1 VEVEHGRLDAR
12 ADVEDAAVGAHRSE
26 ERSHDVADVDE
37 VTRLQAVAEDRRLLA
52 ALHALEEDRDHA
64 PLQACLL
71 SWAVD
76 VRQPQDDMA
85 GPVDPVPAAEV
96 LLAAE
101 LRDPVRGQRVA
112 RGVLRRRPV
121 ALAVDRAAGRGEDDL
136 RAGLA
141 RRLQHAHGPEHVD
154 LRVEVRPAHRGLDV
168 GLGGEVEDD
177 LGVSQLEAG
186 ADVALLEPRRG
197 VHVLAFARGEV
208 VDDDDL
214 VASGDQGV
222 DEMRADEPGA
232 PCHDRAQGPYP
243 RAPVFITFEGID
255 GSGKSTQARLLAE
268 ALAADG
274 RDVVATREP
283 GGTDAG
289 ERIREL
295 ILGGGPIAPWT
306 EAALFAAARAQLV
319 DEVIAPAL
327 ARGADVICDRYLD
340 SSLAYQGIARGLG
353 IEHVLELNA
362 HAIRGILPDRTF
374 LLLVDPEESARRVP
388 EPGDRIEREAGD
400 FRARIA
406 EAYRELAAAFP
417 ERIVALD
424 GTRPPAE
431 LAQEILE
438 GVRERS

>member
-1 VEVEHGRLDAR
+1 
-12 ADVEDAAVGAHRSE
+12 
-26 ERSHDVADVDE
+26 
-37 VTRLQAVAEDRRLLA
+37 
-52 ALHALEEDRDHA
+52 
-64 PLQACLL
+64 
-71 SWAVD
+71 
-76 VRQPQDDMA
+76 
-85 GPVDPVPAAEV
+85 
-96 LLAAE
+96 
-101 LRDPVRGQRVA
+101 
-112 RGVLRRRPV
+112 
-121 ALAVDRAAGRGEDDL
+121 
-136 RAGLA
+136 
-141 RRLQHAHGPEHVD
+141 
-154 LRVEVRPAHRGLDV
+154 
-168 GLGGEVEDD
+168 
-177 LGVSQLEAG
+177 
-186 ADVALLEPRRG
+186 
-197 VHVLAFARGEV
+197 
-208 VDDDDL
+208 
-214 VASGDQGV
+214 
-222 DEMRADEPGA
+222 
-232 PCHDRAQGPYP
+232 
-243 RAPVFITFEGID
+243 VFITFEGID